1 MTVESEPGQGCP
13 RQPEAGAY
21 LLGALSPGDRADYAA
36 HLHSCEHCLREVGQ
50 LAGLPGL
57 LGRGRS
63 DGAQVPGGRAQTLGG
78 YPAPDFRGLSAP
90 GDRSGGPSGVSGTPG
105 ALDAALREVGTVQ
118 RRRRVLVAAAFVL
131 VAGLGVG
138 ATAAFDRFGR
148 PAGPTTGVVAAA
160 NLPLH
165 MQPVGNSPVSAAVE
179 LTTQPWGTEVVMRCR
194 YAGTAQSPVYILV
207 ARSADGTTSELA
219 RWSAVTDQ
227 DMVLA
232 SATELAGSKLA
243 ELEVRNAAG
252 TVLLRA
258 DRPS

>member
-1 MTVESEPGQGCP
+1 VTVEPEPGQGCP

-21 LLGALSPGDRADYAA
+21 LLGALSPSERADYAA
-36 HLHSCEHCLREVGQ
+36 HLQSCQYCLREVGQ

-57 LGRGRS
+57 LARGHAS
-63 DGAQVPGGRAQTLGG
+63 EVPPTEGSPVQRAGE
-78 YPAPDFRGLSAP
+78 APSSA
-90 GDRSGGPSGVSGTPG
+90 SGVAPEPAHVG
-105 ALDAALREVGTVQ
+105 AVDGALRELYRAQ
-118 RRRRVLVAAAFVL
+118 HRRRALVAAAFVL
-131 VAGLGVG
+131 VAGLGV
-138 ATAAFDRFGR
+138 AASTVVEGIER
-148 PAGPTTGVVAAA
+148 PATGVVAAA
-160 NLPLH
+160 DLPVH

-194 YAGTAQSPVYILV
+194 YAGAAQSPVYILV

-219 RWSAVTDQ
+219 RWSAVTNQ

-232 SATELAGSKLA
+232 SATELAGAKLA

-258 DRPS
+258 EQPS